1 MKPGDEAAA
10 WEDLPSIS
18 PNAQAVCI
26 FLYLPEQA
34 MAWCLRVV
42 LSGGESRSL
51 WPNCSLSWGL
61 VRDLEP
67 GCLALG
73 HSHQSSQEAGAALQ
87 LLSER
92 EGGLGEGGPRPTQA
106 FLMRTHG
113 TWEFCT

>member
-1 MKPGDEAAA
+1 MKPGDEATA

-18 PNAQAVCI
+18 PNAKAVCF

-42 LSGGESRSL
+42 PSGGESRSL

-67 GCLALG
+67 GC
-73 HSHQSSQEAGAALQ
+73 HSYQAAQEAGAALQ
-87 LLSER
+87 PLSER
-92 EGGLGEGGPRPTQA
+92 EGGLGEGGPCPAQA
-106 FLMRTHG
+106 FLMRTCG
-113 TWEFCT
+113 TWEFLT